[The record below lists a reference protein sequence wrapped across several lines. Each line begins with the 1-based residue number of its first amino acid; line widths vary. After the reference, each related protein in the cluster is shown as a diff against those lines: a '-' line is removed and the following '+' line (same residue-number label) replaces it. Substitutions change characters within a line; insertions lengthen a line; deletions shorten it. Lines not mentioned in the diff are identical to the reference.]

1 MVLLQRHRTWRPLSD
16 ASLAVSCMAHPRVST
31 PQALKRIETIED
43 DETEIVEAVR
53 RMSARYDFVVTRHV
67 ASPLPRAR

>member
-1 MVLLQRHRTWRPLSD
+1 
-16 ASLAVSCMAHPRVST
+16 MAKWCFSNGI
-31 PQALKRIETIED
+31 ALKRIETIED